1 MLIEGKAHRTIWVE
15 RGSVMIIDQTR
26 LPHHLHIAALQSSKD
41 AIMAIRSMMVRGA
54 PLIGVT
60 AAYGVALAMRSDAS
74 DLGLSMI
81 SDRLFAA
88 RPTAVNL
95 GWALERMKK
104 HLRGIPEKDRAF
116 AAFALAAEMADEDV
130 ACNEAIG
137 AHGLAVIEKIWRKRQ
152 DEGADRLN
160 ILTHC
165 NAGWLATVD
174 WGTALAPVY
183 KAQQANIPVHVWVDE
198 TRPRNQG
205 ASLTA
210 RELSWAGVPHSVI
223 VDNCGGHLMQKGRVD
238 LCITGAD
245 RVALNGDSCNK
256 IGTYLKALAA
266 KDNGVPFYIAAPDS
280 TIDKTL
286 KDGKNIPIEERE
298 ETEVSHI
305 SGLTSDGEIVSVRL
319 VPKGTHCVNIGFD
332 VTPARL
338 ITGVITERGV
348 VAASAD
354 GLASLYAKDMN

>member
-1 MLIEGKAHRTIWVE
+1 MQIEGKAHRAIWVE
-15 RGSVMIIDQTR
+15 RGNVMIIDQTR
-26 LPHHLHIAALQSSKD
+26 LPHHLHITTLQSSKD
-41 AIMAIRSMMVRGA
+41 VVGAIRSMMVRGA
-54 PLIGVT
+54 PLIGVA

-81 SDRLFAA
+81 SDRLFAT

-104 HLRGIPEKDRAF
+104 HLQDIPQKDRAQ
-116 AAFALAAEMADEDV
+116 AAFTLAGEMADEDV

-137 AHGLAVIEKIWRKRQ
+137 ANGLKEIEKIWQRRQ

-183 KAQQANIPVHVWVDE
+183 KAQQANIPMHVWVDE

-210 RELSWAGVPHSVI
+210 RELSWEHSTQR
-223 VDNCGGHLMQKGRVD
+223 HR
-238 LCITGAD
+238 
-245 RVALNGDSCNK
+245 R
-256 IGTYLKALAA
+256 
-266 KDNGVPFYIAAPDS
+266 
-280 TIDKTL
+280 
-286 KDGKNIPIEERE
+286 
-298 ETEVSHI
+298 
-305 SGLTSDGEIVSVRL
+305 
-319 VPKGTHCVNIGFD
+319 
-332 VTPARL
+332 
-338 ITGVITERGV
+338 
-348 VAASAD
+348 
-354 GLASLYAKDMN
+354 